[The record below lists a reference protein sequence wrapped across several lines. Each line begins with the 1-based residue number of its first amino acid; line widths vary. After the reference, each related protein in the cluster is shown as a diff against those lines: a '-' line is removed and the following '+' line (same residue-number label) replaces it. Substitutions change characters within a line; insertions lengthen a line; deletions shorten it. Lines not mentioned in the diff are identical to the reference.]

1 MAALAGVLN
10 MSLWRAVRAPAPPPR
25 DLRLDAVRDALARVE
40 KLIEPPSTIATVIVL
55 RPLPAPPKPKP
66 VEVEEDAPSPW
77 DPEPETAIRLIEN
90 EEDEDEPL
98 VRDEALILQEINGSK
113 TLLLE
118 VIRRAAYD
126 YVLYRGNRRLAYR
139 ILADQAYAWLF
150 TERPGTKDWNLR
162 QREGKFITSFEAIC
176 EALDLDPDG
185 VRDHVKRLTPR
196 NVMSVGRP
204 AEYRRRDVFSSS
216 QGEDDAYAIPG
227 GLIEYTEPSD
237 DETIY

>member
-1 MAALAGVLN
+1 
-10 MSLWRAVRAPAPPPR
+10 
-25 DLRLDAVRDALARVE
+25 LDAARDALARVE
-40 KLIEPPSTIATVIVL
+40 RLIEPPAPAIAPVIVL
-55 RPLPAPPKPKP
+55 RPMPVPPLAAKPA
-66 VEVEEDAPSPW
+66 VDEEAPSPW
-77 DPEPETAIRLIEN
+77 DPEPETSIRLIE
-90 EEDEDEPL
+90 EEEEEEEPL
-98 VRDEALILQEINGSK
+98 VRDEALVLQEINGSK

-118 VIRRAAYD
+118 IIRRAAYD

-139 ILADQAYAWLF
+139 ILAEQAHAWLF
-150 TERPGTKDWNLR
+150 TERPGTKDWNHR

-204 AEYRRRDVFSSS
+204 AEYRRRDVFSGS
-216 QGEDDAYAIPG
+216 QGDDDAYSVPN